1 MTDFEF
7 VSIVVAAASAAAAF
21 ASAAAASAA
30 AAGIWRGIRAM
41 VRANKERAVVLDQ
54 QRQADERRHTEAMTA
69 LDELIRT
76 GQRQAAALDESIRAS
91 QRQTAALDELLR
103 RTGGPQPAN

>member
-1 MTDFEF
+1 MTDLEF
-7 VSIVVAAASAAAAF
+7 VSILIAAAIAAT
-21 ASAAAASAA
+21 AS
-30 AAGIWRGIRAM
+30 IWRGIRAS
-41 VRANKERAVVLDQ
+41 KERADILDQ

-103 RTGGPQPAN
+103 RTGSSPTRQMTAAATR

>member
-1 MTDFEF
+1 MTDLEF
-7 VSIVVAAASAAAAF
+7 VSILIAAAI
-21 ASAAAASAA
+21 AAAAS
-30 AAGIWRGIRAM
+30 IWRGIRAS
-41 VRANKERAVVLDQ
+41 KERADILDQ

-69 LDELIRT
+69 LDELT

-103 RTGGPQPAN
+103 RTGSSPTRRMTAAATR

>member
-1 MTDFEF
+1 MTDLEF
-7 VSIVVAAASAAAAF
+7 VSILIAAAN
-21 ASAAAASAA
+21 

-41 VRANKERAVVLDQ
+41 IRASKERADILDQ
-54 QRQADERRHTEAMTA
+54 QRQADERRHAEAVTA

-76 GQRQAAALDESIRAS
+76 GQDQAAALDESIRAS

-103 RTGGPQPAN
+103 RTGSSPTRRMTAAATR

>member
-1 MTDFEF
+1 MTALDEL
-7 VSIVVAAASAAAAF
+7 IRTGQRQAAARDES
-21 ASAAAASAA
+21 
-30 AAGIWRGIRAM
+30 I
-41 VRANKERAVVLDQ
+41 RANKDHADVLDQ